1 MLLLNNLQGV
11 LVNTVVIAIRINN
24 VKLLYKVQT
33 LHLLYFSNKVSI
45 KVSLCVIRC
54 REIHTVSCNP
64 KLITFCGIC

>member
-54 REIHTVSCNP
+54 
-64 KLITFCGIC
+64 